1 MKKYSKN
8 KKAVSMIE
16 LIVVIVVIGVL
27 SASALVSFFDFRFK
41 GDIKKLQSEVNSVNT
56 YLQTKLTENIFK
68 GIYSSITDL
77 TPIKG
82 KNTFAGLVSE
92 TGFKKWK
99 TIYNSIK
106 KDDINNEEKKDDGTI
121 ETIKGINVANIKNR
135 TNDNAKTSL
144 FKYEMNPNVTFYFS
158 YNDYSARLKCEYV
171 ECKVCTD
178 KKGSRKNLINNSFD
192 CENTL

>member
-68 GIYSSITDL
+68 GDYRSTTEL

-92 TGFKKWK
+92 TGFKKW
-99 TIYNSIK
+99 TPVYENK
-106 KDDINNEEKKDDGTI
+106 KKSDISDGGVT
-121 ETIKGINVANIKNR
+121 GINVTNIKNR
-135 TNDNAKTSL
+135 TNDKAKTSL

-178 KKGSRKNLINNSFD
+178 KKGSRKKLINNSFD
-192 CENTL
+192 CENKL